1 MGIIVDIFFQ
11 MKDQAPLLGGDKG
24 RLVKYNDNFWKS
36 SESLGKN
43 SAELSSEG
51 SNFMIDQSQ

>member
-1 MGIIVDIFFQ
+1 
-11 MKDQAPLLGGDKG
+11 MKDQAPLLGGDG
-24 RLVKYNDNFWKS
+24 RLIKYNDNFLKS

>member
-1 MGIIVDIFFQ
+1 
-11 MKDQAPLLGGDKG
+11 MKAQAPLLVRDG
-24 RLVKYNDNFWKS
+24 RLVKYDDNFLKS